1 MSRDLVVGMCL
12 VGWGQDHGLTTGFL
26 LEAGC
31 GAMVRLGLLQQGP
44 NSPSWSQVALPPRGS
59 QATSG
64 GSAKQLLPLERVY
77 QEIAILKKLDHVNVV
92 KLIEVGNNEWVGTWP
107 KSCARRHLVQNY
119 GSHWRS
125 A

>member
-44 NSPSWSQVALPPRGS
+44 NSPSWSQVALPPEGPKPPQEDQPS
-59 QATSG
+59 SYCLL
-64 GSAKQLLPLERVY
+64 SACTRRLPY
-77 QEIAILKKLDHVNVV
+77 
-92 KLIEVGNNEWVGTWP
+92 
-107 KSCARRHLVQNY
+107 
-119 GSHWRS
+119 
-125 A
+125 